1 MLLQSGGEGTRK
13 GGCFEHLRV
22 LLLLPEGFTEESFEL
37 SVGGNNGDFRRKW
50 VFGRC
55 FNLLIPLIETV
66 PEE

>member
-1 MLLQSGGEGTRK
+1 MKALGKGDVLNTSECSYFCLRGLLKS
-13 GGCFEHLRV
+13 HLN
-22 LLLLPEGFTEESFEL
+22 LD
-37 SVGGNNGDFRRKW
+37 VGGNNGDFRRKW

>member
-37 SVGGNNGDFRRKW
+37 RYWREQWRFQ
-50 VFGRC
+50 
-55 FNLLIPLIETV
+55 
-66 PEE
+66 EEMGVWEMF